1 MLKFLCMKRF
11 LIILALI
18 VISTLNVRADIIKV
32 DLDELIAIG
41 LKENCEL
48 NIKRLELEAYRKD
61 IKIANRLQNPQL
73 QSNVMLG
80 NVALGNSSQ
89 AGLVLP
95 VEILKRG
102 VRKKIAEEEFMIK
115 ETELKQAEHNYKLQ
129 IMQAYFDVLYA
140 KSVYKIQEERLKLFN
155 DLVQITTERPKNS
168 AYYEIDNLK
177 ADIQYASQKI
187 ELNRAKASML
197 AKQFEL
203 NKILNIGHDDI
214 MYDTKDPSLFGNWS
228 YWNIKL
234 PEYKILENTALE
246 YSYIIK
252 ISDNNI
258 EKSEL
263 QLVEAKRKR
272 VPDISIAGGYAWQA
286 HPSAPNNY
294 SGAFVGF
301 GMDVPILYNF
311 TPDIQKAEIFLK
323 RSKADK
329 KAYEN
334 QLKYELKKDYN
345 TFKYSAENMQYSQK
359 ILDESAKIVNLS
371 KEAYI
376 KGKNSYTDLIINET
390 AHQEILSQY
399 LNSMSRHFYSYLEIM
414 QDVGHDILLID
425 EELL

>member
-1 MLKFLCMKRF
+1 MKRF
-11 LIILALI
+11 IFILAFIFL
-18 VISTLNVRADIIKV
+18 SSHGAYADVVKA
-32 DLDELIAIG
+32 DLDELIEIG
-41 LKENCEL
+41 LKKNCEL
-48 NIKRLELEAYRKD
+48 NIKRLELEAYNKD
-61 IKIANRLQNPQL
+61 IKIADRLQNPQI

-80 NVALGNSSQ
+80 NVALGNASQ

-102 VRKKIAEEEFMIK
+102 VRKKIALKDYKIK
-115 ETELKQAEHNYKLQ
+115 EIELKQAEHNYKLQ

-155 DLVQITTERPKNS
+155 DLVKITTDKPRT
-168 AYYEIDNLK
+168 ALYEIDNLK
-177 ADIQYASQKI
+177 ADIQYARQKI
-187 ELNRAKASML
+187 ELNRAKAAML
-197 AKQFEL
+197 AEQFEL
-203 NKILNIGHDDI
+203 NKILNTGSDEI

-234 PEYKILENTALE
+234 PEYKTLESIALE

-263 QLVEAKRKR
+263 ELQMAKRNR
-272 VPDISIAGGYAWQA
+272 IPNASFAGGYAWQA
-286 HPSAPNNY
+286 HPSASNNY
-294 SGAFVGF
+294 SGAFAGL
-301 GMDVPILYNF
+301 GLDVPILYNF
-311 TPDIQKAEIFLK
+311 TPEIQKAEIFLK

-345 TFKYSAENMQYSQK
+345 TFKYSAENMEYSQK
-359 ILDESAKIVNLS
+359 ILDESKRIVKLS
-371 KEAYI
+371 TEAYI

-390 AHQEILSQY
+390 AHQEVLDQY
-399 LNSMSRHFYSYLEIM
+399 LNAMLRHFYSYLEIM

>member
-1 MLKFLCMKRF
+1 MKRF

-18 VISTLNVRADIIKV
+18 IISPLNTRAAIVKV
-32 DLDELIAIG
+32 DLDELIDIG
-41 LKENCEL
+41 LRENCEL
-48 NIKRLELEAYRKD
+48 NIKRLEIDAYRKD

-95 VEILKRG
+95 IEILKRG
-102 VRKKIAEEEFMIK
+102 VRKKIAEEEFTIK

-129 IMQAYFDVLYA
+129 VMQAYFDVLYA
-140 KSVYKIQEERLKLFN
+140 KSVYKIQEERLKLFE
-155 DLVQITTERPKNS
+155 DLVKITTERPKSS

-187 ELNRAKASML
+187 ELNRAKANML

-234 PEYKILENTALE
+234 PEYKTLENTALA

-263 QLVEAKRKR
+263 QLKEAKRKR
-272 VPDISIAGGYAWQA
+272 VPDISVAGGYAWQA

-345 TFKYSAENMQYSQK
+345 TFKYSAENMEYSQK
-359 ILDESAKIVNLS
+359 ILDESAKIVKLS
-371 KEAYI
+371 TDAYI

-390 AHQEILSQY
+390 AHQEVLSQY
-399 LNSMSRHFYSYLEIM
+399 LNAMSRHFYSYLEIM

>member
-214 MYDTKDPSLFGNWS
+214 MYDTKDPCLFGNWS

-263 QLVEAKRKR
+263 QLAEAKRKR